1 MLLINQKR
9 QPSNLKII
17 SFFVP
22 KSNALDTDDISSVQ
36 FKSMQ
41 VKLENNQTSTRALDI
56 EDQKLPTLLTR
67 MLKQC
72 LCSRVFKCL
81 ASGSRK

>member
-1 MLLINQKR
+1 M
-9 QPSNLKII
+9 KII
-17 SFFVP
+17 SFFVH

-41 VKLENNQTSTRALDI
+41 VKLENNQTPTRDLDI
-56 EDQKLPTLLTR
+56 EDQKLPTLLTK

-72 LCSRVFKCL
+72 LSLSVMLVEVENNQTSKAGFRH
-81 ASGSRK
+81 